1 MMTNIIQ
8 SNGAITFS
16 TTLYIPGRE
25 PRIFDVT
32 IDADPIQE
40 LDTLFR
46 IGEAITILA
55 ETIQQWIET
64 NNPDEGWR
72 LGAQ

>member
-8 SNGAITFS
+8 SNGEITFS
-16 TTLYIPGRE
+16 TTLYIPGKE

-32 IDADPIQE
+32 IDADPMGE

-64 NNPDEGWR
+64 NNPDKDWR
-72 LGAQ
+72 LGAN